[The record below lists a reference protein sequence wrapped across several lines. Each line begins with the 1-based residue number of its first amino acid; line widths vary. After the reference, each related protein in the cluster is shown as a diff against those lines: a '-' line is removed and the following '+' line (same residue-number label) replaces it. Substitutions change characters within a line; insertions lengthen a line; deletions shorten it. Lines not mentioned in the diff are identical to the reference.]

1 MNGTLVEKIVHK
13 DAVEVLSKFST
24 KELIEALKLKE
35 DVQIT
40 DTSQDVYRVQYD
52 LAKTKKYCLLI
63 NNCDVE
69 LVQGILRLQEAERQL
84 YAGGCCD

>member
-40 DTSQDVYRVQYD
+40 DTSEDVYRVQYD
-52 LAKTKKYCLLI
+52 LTKAKKYCLLI

-69 LVQGILRLQEAERQL
+69 SVQGILRLQEAERQL

>member
-35 DVQIT
+35 DVQVT

-52 LAKTKKYCLLI
+52 LTKTKKYCLLI

-84 YAGGCCD
+84 YAGGCK

>member
-1 MNGTLVEKIVHK
+1 VNGTLVEKIVHK

-52 LAKTKKYCLLI
+52 LTKTKKYCLLI